1 MTEKAELV
9 KGPADEI
16 ERKFLVD
23 YLPSD
28 LDRFER
34 HNIIQGYVNI
44 NSDGSEVRVRQD
56 NNSYFLTIKNP
67 GFLRR
72 SELELEI
79 GEKQFKQLWRETLG
93 KRVNKTRYIIPWNR
107 KKIELDIYK
116 DELDGLITAEVEFL
130 SEMEMVG
137 FVCPDFFGED
147 VTFRP
152 EYKNQNLAVN
162 SWELKRKIPEYD
174 LNEGLNI
181 LTEKVSSLS
190 RLKNNIIIEICGGSA
205 SGKTTALAEPLRD
218 KFGDK
223 ALLLSMDDYYKG
235 VTFMKEQLEL
245 GVELTFDQP
254 EVIDM
259 ELIATHLDDLK
270 AGESIDKPIYDF
282 KSGERLGYEKV
293 NPKPIIILEGLF
305 ALDDR
310 LASLADLK
318 VFIDVTFYTRAARR
332 VIRDQNRGSWGISE
346 TLRAMFEVI
355 EPLHRRY
362 IESTKQNADIII
374 RNE

>member
-72 SELELEI
+72 SEL
-79 GEKQFKQLWRETLG
+79 
-93 KRVNKTRYIIPWNR
+93 
-107 KKIELDIYK
+107 ELDIYK

-305 ALDDR
+305 TLDDR
-310 LASLADLK
+310 LAPLADLK